1 MCFFIQVL
9 KRPYIIN
16 SIRVNGGGYLF
27 FIMAQKEGYLCFDS
41 ADFLKKL
48 HTMIHK
54 SLICWGGGGG
64 EAHFYMGRK
73 GDTSLFIT
81 AKRSITLIF
90 ILILAPCSPM
100 LVNNVCSLI

>member
-41 ADFLKKL
+41 ADFLK
-48 HTMIHK
+48 
-54 SLICWGGGGG
+54 GGG
-64 EAHFYMGRK
+64 
-73 GDTSLFIT
+73 
-81 AKRSITLIF
+81 
-90 ILILAPCSPM
+90 
-100 LVNNVCSLI
+100 